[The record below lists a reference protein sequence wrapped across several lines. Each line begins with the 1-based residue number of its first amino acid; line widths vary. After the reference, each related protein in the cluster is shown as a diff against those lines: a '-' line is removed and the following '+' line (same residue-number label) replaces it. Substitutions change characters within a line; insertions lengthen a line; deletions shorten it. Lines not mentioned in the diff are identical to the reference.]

1 MSEISVK
8 NVAAE
13 KAVLAGLIQHGFDAF
28 VDVQFL
34 IEESTFTVDENKVI
48 FKCLNKLFD
57 TGQVKQCELSDILSV
72 AQQLNLTEYI
82 EDRDVLTHYKH
93 LTNFNVHIDNI
104 RPQAQKIRRL
114 ELTRDIQNELR
125 EIYKKLNDVD
135 GDENVTEIVSI
146 PETSIQ
152 EICLKYMTEDNSS
165 TKTIGANIDEYLE
178 LLESEEE
185 KSPGI
190 STGFPEYDK
199 AIGGGLRRGAVDLL
213 GARAKAGKSTFSENV
228 AVNITSRNIPVL
240 VLDTEMTQEDH
251 WNRLLAN
258 LSDVPINDIITSK
271 FYKDPNKVKAVRGA
285 AQKIKD
291 LPYHF
296 ISVAGKGFDE
306 ILSITRRWLMKYV
319 GYDSNGRMNDCVII
333 YDYMKLMTSTG
344 ISDNVAEYQAL
355 GFQITQLHNFCV
367 EYDVPCLSFVQLN
380 RDGITREAEDVVSG
394 SDRLIWLCTSFSL
407 LKARTEEEV
416 LEESSIG
423 RGINRRLV
431 PIVSRHG
438 PGPEHG
444 SIYMRMTGDR
454 AKLEEIGLRKDA
466 ESIHETE
473 QQGFREKE
481 PCEDGDIYTD
491 ADAPEEIEGPGI

>member
-1 MSEISVK
+1 MDTDGTVYQDSNSIRCSYSTVSIELAKGIKEIVQSLGGLCSINRSYATNQFSDKKFPYYRCEIRLTDINPFRLTRKHENVK
-8 NVAAE
+8 PRQIGELKRSISKIE
-13 KAVLAGLIQHGFDAF
+13 KL
-28 VDVQFL
+28 
-34 IEESTFTVDENKVI
+34 ET
-48 FKCLNKLFD
+48 
-57 TGQVKQCELSDILSV
+57 
-72 AQQLNLTEYI
+72 
-82 EDRDVLTHYKH
+82 
-93 LTNFNVHIDNI
+93 IDNARCI
-104 RPQAQKIRRL
+104 TVSDNDGL
-114 ELTRDIQNELR
+114 FLTDN
-125 EIYKKLNDVD
+125 YV
-135 GDENVTEIVSI
+135 VTHN
-146 PETSIQ
+146 
-152 EICLKYMTEDNSS
+152 C
-165 TKTIGANIDEYLE
+165 
-178 LLESEEE
+178 
-185 KSPGI
+185 
-190 STGFPEYDK
+190 
-199 AIGGGLRRGAVDLL
+199 
-213 GARAKAGKSTFSENV
+213 GKSTFCENV
-228 AVNITSRNIPVL
+228 AMNISSRGIPIL

-285 AQKIKD
+285 AKKIKD

-481 PCEDGDIYTD
+481 SGEDSEFYTD
-491 ADAPEEIEGPGI
+491 AEAPPEIEGPGI